1 MVNRTKILIVLVVLM
16 ISGYSCTKTQLDKDR
31 DVIVKYIADNNLDA
45 VEISNSGMFYLI
57 EKAGGSQHPN
67 AYSLVTVN
75 YVGYLTDGTEFG
87 HDDTVKL
94 SLPQT
99 IMGWQMGVPLIG
111 EGGRIKLLI
120 PSQYGYGNKEQG
132 DIPKNS
138 VLIFDID
145 LILFN

>member
-1 MVNRTKILIVLVVLM
+1 MINRTITVVIILFFMVG
-16 ISGYSCTKTQLDKDR
+16 ISSCSKTQLDKDR
-31 DVIVKYIADNNLDA
+31 DIIEKYIADNNIDA
-45 VEISNSGMFYLI
+45 LEISNSGLYYVI
-57 EKAGGSQHPN
+57 DKPGGSQHPS

-75 YVGYLTDGTEFG
+75 YNGYLIDGTNFG

-111 EGGRIKLLI
+111 EGGRIKLII
-120 PSQYGYGNKEQG
+120 PSQYGYGAKEQG

>member
-1 MVNRTKILIVLVVLM
+1 M
-16 ISGYSCTKTQLDKDR
+16 
-31 DVIVKYIADNNLDA
+31 
-45 VEISNSGMFYLI
+45 
-57 EKAGGSQHPN
+57 
-67 AYSLVTVN
+67 
-75 YVGYLTDGTEFG
+75 GYLTDGTEFG